1 VVEQRVVQNLANS
14 RLYNLDNSYNAS
26 SIWQAFWETAHQ
38 FFEAVNAMVKKCDA
52 GLEYSYSRAM
62 RCAVQT
68 LISANLKCDLISY

>member
-1 VVEQRVVQNLANS
+1 VAERRVVQNLANS

-52 GLEYSYSRAM
+52 GLEYGYSTVIC
-62 RCAVQT
+62 CAIEKLIT
-68 LISANLKCDLISY
+68 SGLKYNLISN